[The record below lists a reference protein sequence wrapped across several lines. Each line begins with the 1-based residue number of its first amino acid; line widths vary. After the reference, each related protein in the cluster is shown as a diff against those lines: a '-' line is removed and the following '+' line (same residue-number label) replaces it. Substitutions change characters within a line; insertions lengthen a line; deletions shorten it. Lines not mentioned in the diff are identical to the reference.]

1 VPHADEWPCAKGET
15 PKLPEAYKSI
25 DGLLRKLALLPPN
38 SVLPTE
44 ALRRRVNQ
52 AVAGFDDDY
61 GDPRRD
67 LFDALSQD
75 IGPRQQAWHRL
86 RICACGTL
94 FVALTMRTKYCT
106 PECSNRLRQK
116 AFYEAHTAE
125 SANASC
131 GNTRLTGNV
140 TAAHALAV
148 TSGIPPLLGVDGVQP
163 LLLSHVTNL
172 YRRRL

>member
-125 SANASC
+125 ERERKLREYEANRERNSRARTRRHFRDSPSA
-131 GNTRLTGNV
+131 GR
-140 TAAHALAV
+140 
-148 TSGIPPLLGVDGVQP
+148 
-163 LLLSHVTNL
+163 
-172 YRRRL
+172 